1 MIQRIQ
7 NSKWVFVLISVF
19 LAVIFWM
26 YVRNDLDPP
35 GSRTIYNVPVTL
47 TGETILES
55 QGLTITAVS
64 DTAVDLKITAPIS
77 ILNKL
82 SNRNLSVTVN
92 VSQPLQN
99 TSTAAP
105 LRKQPQN
112 YSVTGKPSLYWTRT
126 KLTASAL
133 W

>member
-92 VSQPLQN
+92 VSQC
-99 TSTAAP
+99 
-105 LRKQPQN
+105 
-112 YSVTGKPSLYWTRT
+112 TRGSRSSSMT
-126 KLTASAL
+126 
-133 W
+133 

>member
-55 QGLTITAVS
+55 QGLTIGGGPEDHRPYQYPEQAE
-64 DTAVDLKITAPIS
+64 
-77 ILNKL
+77 
-82 SNRNLSVTVN
+82 
-92 VSQPLQN
+92 
-99 TSTAAP
+99 
-105 LRKQPQN
+105 QPQSQRDRERVPV
-112 YSVTGKPSLYWTRT
+112 YRGGADPPV
-126 KLTASAL
+126 
-133 W
+133 

>member
-35 GSRTIYNVPVTL
+35 GSPDDLQRAGDL

-55 QGLTITAVS
+55 QGSLSLRSLT
-64 DTAVDLKITAPIS
+64 
-77 ILNKL
+77 
-82 SNRNLSVTVN
+82 R
-92 VSQPLQN
+92 
-99 TSTAAP
+99 
-105 LRKQPQN
+105 R
-112 YSVTGKPSLYWTRT
+112 WT
-126 KLTASAL
+126 
-133 W
+133 